1 MNMEA
6 RAKLIEDHLALV
18 RTLARRFDHRGEMLE
33 DLEQV
38 GVVGLIKAV
47 DRFEPRRGVSL
58 GAFAIPTIAG
68 EMQRHLR
75 DRTWPLKVPRNLR
88 ETKPM
93 SEFVDLSTR
102 ADDPVRAVADDVA
115 QAERARERGE
125 DRAVL
130 GPALHLLDERKRAI
144 VHLHFYGDLSQ
155 QEIAERLG
163 ISQAQVSRLLAAA
176 LAALRASI
184 GSAEPPPRNGAVQRS
199 PA

>member
-6 RAKLIEDHLALV
+6 RAKLIEDHLSLV

-38 GVVGLIKAV
+38 GAVGLIKAV

-102 ADDPVRAVADDVA
+102 ADDPVRVVAGDVVE
-115 QAERARERGE
+115 AERARERGE
-125 DRAVL
+125 HRAVL
-130 GPALHLLDERKRAI
+130 EPALHALDERKRAI
-144 VHLHFYGDLSQ
+144 VHLRFYGDLSQ
-155 QEIAERLG
+155 CEIAQRLG
-163 ISQAQVSRLLAAA
+163 ISQAQVSRLLADA
-176 LAALRASI
+176 LAALRARI
-184 GSAEPPPRNGAVQRS
+184 GSAEPPPDDVAQGSRV
-199 PA
+199 